1 MVYHLVGADD
11 ICLVWVLTRSELAFS
26 LLGRLVY
33 FPFVFVKS
41 LLYVRLSNKHS
52 KYSYYVVRTHTDKN
66 IGGLK
71 FGHLVGGLS
80 YLMHLC

>member
-26 LLGRLVY
+26 LLGRLAP
-33 FPFVFVKS
+33 FPFVLVKS
-41 LLYVRLSNKHS
+41 LLDVRLSNKHS
-52 KYSYYVVRTHTDKN
+52 KYSYYVVRNHTDKK

-80 YLMHLC
+80 Y